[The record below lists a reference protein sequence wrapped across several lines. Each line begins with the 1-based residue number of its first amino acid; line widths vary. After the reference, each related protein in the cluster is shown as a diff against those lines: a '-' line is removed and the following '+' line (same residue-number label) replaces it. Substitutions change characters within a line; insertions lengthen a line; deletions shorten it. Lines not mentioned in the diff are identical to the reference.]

1 MTQLRWNP
9 FREIEELFD
18 RYNRVI
24 GGSTQAQLPSGNA
37 SDREALARPDWLPA
51 VDILEKKDSFV
62 LKVELPEVK
71 KEDVKVSVDNG
82 LLTISGERRMEVEEE
97 DKETQQRRVER
108 LYGSFSRSFTLPE
121 EADESAIDASY
132 RDGMLMLTIPKT
144 EKPAPRAIEVKVH

>member
-1 MTQLRWNP
+1 MTQLRWSP

-24 GGSTQAQLPSGNA
+24 GGSTQAALPSGNA
-37 SDREALARPDWLPA
+37 GGREALARPDWLPA

-82 LLTISGERRMEVEEE
+82 LLTISGERRMEVDEE

-121 EADESAIDASY
+121 EADEGAIDASY